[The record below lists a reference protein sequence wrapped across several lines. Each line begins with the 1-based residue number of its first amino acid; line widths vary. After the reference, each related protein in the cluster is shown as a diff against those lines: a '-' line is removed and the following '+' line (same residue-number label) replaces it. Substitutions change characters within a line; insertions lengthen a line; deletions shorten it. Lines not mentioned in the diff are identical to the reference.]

1 MGFLLTIFNTM
12 SLIPVIP
19 FGLVYFLAVRWGKD
33 RKQAVKLAMDVTT
46 LFLLFSVSALF
57 NHTFQSRFGFYLILL
72 VLLIAVG
79 LIGSAQ
85 TRWKGKVDA
94 RRLVRVVW
102 RLAFVAMSFCYV
114 VFTFFG
120 LITYIIRV
128 MYA

>member
-1 MGFLLTIFNTM
+1 MGFLLNIFNTM

-19 FGLVYFLAVRWGKD
+19 FVLVYFLALRWRKD
-33 RKQAVKLAMDVTT
+33 RKKAVMLAMDVTT
-46 LFLLFSVSALF
+46 LFLLFAVSALF
-57 NHTFQSRFGFYLILL
+57 NNTFQSRFGFYLILL
-72 VLLIAVG
+72 VLLIAAG

-85 TRWKGKVDA
+85 TRWKGRVDA

-102 RLAFVAMSFCYV
+102 RLAFVSMSFCYV

-120 LITYIIRV
+120 LLTYIIRV